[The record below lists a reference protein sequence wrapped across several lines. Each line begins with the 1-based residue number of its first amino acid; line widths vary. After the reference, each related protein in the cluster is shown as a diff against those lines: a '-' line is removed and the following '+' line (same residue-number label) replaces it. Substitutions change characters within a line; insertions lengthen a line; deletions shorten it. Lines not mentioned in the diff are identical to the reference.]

1 MERLSHNA
9 GEVAGAVTQQNAL
22 TGELSRNLHETV
34 QQVIAASE
42 GYMAAS
48 TLIENTSAETAQ
60 LQKAMDALSEIG
72 DSLKRD
78 VDTFSERLKAA

>member
-1 MERLSHNA
+1 M
-9 GEVAGAVTQQNAL
+9 QQNAL

-34 QQVIAASE
+34 RQVIAASE

-60 LQKAMDALSEIG
+60 LQKAMEALAEIG
-72 DSLKRD
+72 ASLKRD